1 MLKVFLLFFCCF
13 GSAIAQIETT
23 KQLIIAVAP
32 DWNSTTGTMYLF
44 EMSNDGWI
52 QSNMPWKVNF
62 GDSGL
67 VWAEGIHENPDGV
80 RMKVEGDHRSPA
92 GVFELGDIYGYGAEA
107 PSGVTYPYHQSTRTL
122 HAVDDRNSV
131 FYNSLVD
138 ENDVVRDSTGH
149 LPWKS
154 SEHMVIDSVDYKFTI
169 PVRMNPQAIPGKGS
183 CIFLHLESISAPAT
197 LGCTS
202 MAEPNMIFLMQWL
215 NLEKKPLLVQLP
227 KAEFMKYLVE
237 WHLPVPSRN

>member
-1 MLKVFLLFFCCF
+1 MRRFLLFFFCCF
-13 GSAIAQIETT
+13 GSAIAQIETSQ
-23 KQLIIAVAP
+23 QLIIAVAP

-67 VWAEGIHENPDGV
+67 AWAEGLHENPDGV
-80 RMKVEGDHRSPA
+80 RMKAEGDHRSPA
-92 GVFELGDIYGYGAEA
+92 GVFELGAIYGYGSEA
-107 PSGVTYPYHQSTRTL
+107 PTGVAYPYHQSTRTL
-122 HAVDDRNSV
+122 HAVDDGNSV

-138 ENDVVRDSTGH
+138 EMDVVRDSVGR

-154 SEHMVIDSVDYKFTI
+154 SELMVIDSIDYKFAM
-169 PVRMNPQAIPGKGS
+169 PVRMNPHTVPGKGS
-183 CIFLHLESISAPAT
+183 CIFIHLERLSAPAT

-215 NLEKKPLLVQLP
+215 NSEKKPLLVQLP
-227 KAEFMKYLVE
+227 KTEFAKYLME
-237 WHLPVPSRN
+237 WQLPVPSRN